1 MPMGDD
7 PAVSCFTW
15 DNWDKAAFIE
25 HCNSTYQQ
33 TPKFDWALDYFG
45 GRNPSK
51 DFASASNIVFSNG
64 DLDPWSAGGVT
75 QNITSDTIAL
85 YIKDSA
91 HHLDLREPNELDGT
105 GPGSVTEA
113 RLVEAMYVKK
123 WVQDYQNMAI
133 TKSTDL

>member
-15 DNWDKAAFIE
+15 DNWDKTAFIE
-25 HCNSTYQQ
+25 NCNNTYQQ
-33 TPKFDWALDYFG
+33 TPKFDWALDFFG

-64 DLDPWSAGGVT
+64 DLDPWHAGGVT
-75 QNITSDTIAL
+75 KNITSDTIAL
-85 YIKDSA
+85 FIKDSA
-91 HHLDLREPNELDGT
+91 HHLDLRLPDPADGT

-123 WVQDYQNMAI
+123 WVEDYQNMSI
-133 TKSTDL
+133 QKFEL